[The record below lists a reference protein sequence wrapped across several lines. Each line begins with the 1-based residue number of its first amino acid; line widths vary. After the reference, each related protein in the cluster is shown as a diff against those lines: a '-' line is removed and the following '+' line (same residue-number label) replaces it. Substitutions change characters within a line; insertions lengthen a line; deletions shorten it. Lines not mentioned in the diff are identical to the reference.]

1 MQFTVR
7 TADGSHNYN
16 GKYKIEDD
24 GVLKIV
30 PDDSQPKIL
39 SPAYW
44 REIIEGEPPRPMIR

>member
-1 MQFTVR
+1 MSLVACPGT
-7 TADGSHNYN
+7 TAGRYE
-16 GKYKIEDD
+16 IEDN

-44 REIIEGEPPRPMIR
+44 REIIEGEQPKVQVAFR